1 MQKSSYV
8 EMNVYGMDCANC
20 AQSISRFLEKK
31 GLKNISVNFQ
41 TGEVAFQHNDQN
53 IPLTEIKKGIEKLG
67 YKVEK
72 QACFDLNKK
81 LLICLFFTTPLFL
94 GHILMFFGI
103 HWGWL
108 ENGWTQ
114 FFLSLPVMAI
124 GFYHFGK
131 SGWGSLK
138 TGILNMDVLI
148 FLGSFSALIYSLTG
162 LVLNNPNY
170 YFFETGATI
179 ITLVLAGNWLEKKA
193 LQKTTSSIGEL
204 NALKNKKVRVLLS
217 SGTVIVVDQS
227 EISVGDI
234 LIANEG
240 DRIGA
245 DGTILNGSCA
255 VDESLLTGESLSVDK
270 SVGDFVIGGSTVVSG
285 TIHFRVDTTDSK
297 SFLSSI
303 INLVK
308 QAQHH
313 KPNIQKLSDQISAIF
328 IPVVLGISLLTFLLS
343 FYVFNIEL
351 QAAIMNSIAVLVI
364 SCPCAMGLATP
375 TAVMVGVGK
384 LAKNGILIK
393 GGDTLEK
400 LSKSKILV
408 FDKTGTL
415 TTGDFLMGNML
426 FPQENS
432 SFYVGVIAALEK
444 FSSHPIAQFLS
455 REIVKMDYEHFND
468 FKKVEEI
475 KGLGLFGEDFFGNH
489 YVLGSHKILKTK
501 SPELQDY
508 NIFLLKNEILV
519 AALQIDDVLREE
531 AKQTINFL
539 KEKGLD
545 IHILSG
551 DKYSRVEKAAQ
562 QLGLDHFYSEQT
574 PADKVDT
581 IRQLSKK
588 GITVM
593 VGDGINDAGAL
604 SAADLGVSL
613 SNASQVAMD
622 SAQIIFLTNH
632 FNSFKK
638 AFEISDKTILTIK
651 QNLFWAFSYN
661 LVAIPLAAM
670 GYLNP
675 MWGAIFMAFSDL
687 VVIGNSIR
695 LNLKKI

>member
-1 MQKSSYV
+1 
-8 EMNVYGMDCANC
+8 
-20 AQSISRFLEKK
+20 
-31 GLKNISVNFQ
+31 
-41 TGEVAFQHNDQN
+41 
-53 IPLTEIKKGIEKLG
+53 
-67 YKVEK
+67 
-72 QACFDLNKK
+72 
-81 LLICLFFTTPLFL
+81 
-94 GHILMFFGI
+94 
-103 HWGWL
+103 
-108 ENGWTQ
+108 
-114 FFLSLPVMAI
+114 
-124 GFYHFGK
+124 
-131 SGWGSLK
+131 
-138 TGILNMDVLI
+138 
-148 FLGSFSALIYSLTG
+148 
-162 LVLNNPNY
+162 
-170 YFFETGATI
+170 
-179 ITLVLAGNWLEKKA
+179 VLAGNWLEKKA

-204 NALKNKKVRVLLS
+204 NALKNKKVRVLLA
-217 SGTVIVVDQS
+217 SGTIIVVDQS

-234 LIANEG
+234 LVANEG

-245 DGTILNGSCA
+245 DGTIIKGSCA
-255 VDESLLTGESLSVDK
+255 VDESLLTGESLSLDK
-270 SVGDFVIGGSTVVSG
+270 SVGDFVIGGSTIVSG

-328 IPVVLGISLLTFLLS
+328 IPLVLSISLITFLLS
-343 FYVFNIEL
+343 FFVFDIDL

-400 LSKSKILV
+400 LSETKIIV

-415 TTGDFLMGNML
+415 TTGNFLIGEKL

-432 SFYVGVIAALEK
+432 NYYLGIIIALEK

-455 REIVKMDYEHFND
+455 QEMVKMEYIPFND

-475 KGLGLFGEDFFGNH
+475 KGIGLFGEDFSENH
-489 YVLGSHKILKTK
+489 YVLGSHKILKTQ

-562 QLGLDHFYSEQT
+562 QLGLEHFYSEQS
-574 PADKVDT
+574 PSGKVDT

-593 VGDGINDAGAL
+593 VGDGINDSGAL

>member
-1 MQKSSYV
+1 MQKSSFV

-41 TGEVAFQHNDQN
+41 TGEVAFQHHEQN
-53 IPLTEIKKGIEKLG
+53 IPLSEIKKGIEKLG

-72 QACFDLNKK
+72 QASFDINKK
-81 LLICLFFTTPLFL
+81 LLISLFFTLPLFL

-103 HWGWL
+103 HWSWL

-114 FFLSLPVMAI
+114 FLLSLPVMAI

-131 SGWGSLK
+131 SGWGSVK

-148 FLGSFSALIYSLTG
+148 FLGSFSAFIYSLIG
-162 LVLNNPNY
+162 LVLNNPNF

-193 LQKTTSSIGEL
+193 LQKTTSSIAEL
-204 NALKNKKVRVLLS
+204 NALKNNKVRLLRP
-217 SGTVIVVDQS
+217 SGTVIEVDQN

-245 DGTILNGSCA
+245 DGTIIKGSCA

-270 SVGDFVIGGSTVVSG
+270 SEGDFVIGGSTIVSG
-285 TIHFRVDTTDSK
+285 AIQFRVDTTDAK

-308 QAQHH
+308 QAQHQ

-328 IPVVLGISLLTFLLS
+328 IPLVLSISLLTFLFS
-343 FYVFNIEL
+343 FYFFDVEL

-384 LAKNGILIK
+384 LAKHGIVIK
-393 GGDTLEK
+393 GGDTIEK
-400 LSKSKILV
+400 LSKSKNIV

-415 TTGDFLMGNML
+415 TTGDFLMGDML

-432 SFYVGVIAALEK
+432 NFYIGVIAALEK

-455 REIVKMDYEHFND
+455 REIVNTDYTPFND
-468 FKKVEEI
+468 FKKVEEV
-475 KGLGLFGEDFFGNH
+475 KGIGLFGEDYSGNQ
-489 YVLGSHKILKTK
+489 YVLGSHKILKTQ
-501 SPELQDY
+501 SPDLKEY
-508 NIFLLKNEILV
+508 NIFLLKNENLV
-519 AALQIDDVLREE
+519 AALKIDDFLREE
-531 AKQTINFL
+531 AKLTINFL

-562 QLGLDHFYSEQT
+562 QLGIDQFYSEQS
-574 PADKVDT
+574 PAQKMDT

-593 VGDGINDAGAL
+593 VGDGINDAAAL
-604 SAADLGVSL
+604 SAADLGISL